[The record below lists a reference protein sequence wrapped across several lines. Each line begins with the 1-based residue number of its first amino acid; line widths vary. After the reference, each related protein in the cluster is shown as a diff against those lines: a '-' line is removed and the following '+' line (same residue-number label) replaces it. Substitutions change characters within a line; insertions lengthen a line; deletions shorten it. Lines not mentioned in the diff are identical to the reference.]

1 MEIRDAVY
9 GDIELLPGEVKLL
22 DTFEMQRLRKVKT
35 LALVHLVYPTAVHT
49 RFDHSIG
56 VRYCVQHIIERSHID
71 LPKEEKEL
79 LFKAALLHDI
89 GHPCFSHITEELEG
103 IPKHTKFV
111 ELMLQG
117 KYKDIVVEKNIL
129 TESKAHKTT
138 FVADVLTNAEASEIL
153 RLIDKKYDENFD
165 KKYLADLIDGYI
177 DADSLDYVRRDGYFL
192 GLPYGNF
199 DDRIFSSFR
208 LVQTATGKQFTF
220 SEKKDSLS
228 SIMTFL
234 RARFELFRA
243 AYRHHAAEIAD
254 AMLHYSLEAW
264 AGDNSDLLFILGDE
278 ELLSK
283 MASESE
289 KASEMILRLQSRQLY
304 KRAYVIN
311 KKSSPNSITKAEGI
325 KNISKE
331 RIEFV
336 QKLVNET
343 KIRSEDILLTYSR
356 RPIWK
361 EYGKISIGTE
371 KPIELKD
378 VKDVARSELDILR
391 DLYDTIWNFSVYA
404 SEPSLSAKIFDVCT
418 KIFGHKG
425 EFQPKTIIA
434 PIFYDTV
441 SQVIADIIKEKKAS
455 LKILNQLNSER
466 KISSDNIGDILG
478 ISRSTASHYLTYIE
492 KKFKERDIDLIKS
505 KRINYKKLWWI
516 GDPAIFERVKS
527 EIKYY
532 VL

>member
-9 GDIELLPGEVKLL
+9 GDIELLPAEVKLL
-22 DTFEMQRLRKVKT
+22 DTFEMQRLRKVRT

-56 VRYCVQHIIERSHID
+56 VRYCVQQIIERSHID

-89 GHPCFSHITEELEG
+89 GHPCFSHVTEELEG

-111 ELMLQG
+111 ELMLLG
-117 KYKDIVVEKNIL
+117 KYKDVVVHNNIL
-129 TESKAHKTT
+129 TESEAHKTT
-138 FVADVLTNAEASEIL
+138 FVANVLNNTEASEIL
-153 RLIDKKYDENFD
+153 RLIDKKYDENFN
-165 KKYLADLIDGYI
+165 KKYLAELIDGYI

-199 DDRIFSSFR
+199 DDRILSSFR

-220 SEKKDSLS
+220 SEKKDSLA

-254 AMLHYSLEAW
+254 AMLHYALEAW
-264 AGDNSDLLFILGDE
+264 ARDNSDLLFILGDD
-278 ELLSK
+278 ELLSR
-283 MASESE
+283 MVSESE
-289 KASEMILRLQSRQLY
+289 KARKMILRLQSRQLY
-304 KRAYVIN
+304 KRAFVIN
-311 KKSSPNSITKAEGI
+311 KKSSPSSITKAEAI

-331 RIEFV
+331 RIDFI
-336 QKLVNET
+336 QKLINET
-343 KIRSEDILLTYSR
+343 KIRSEDILINHSR
-356 RPIWK
+356 RLVWK
-361 EYGKISIGTE
+361 DYGKISIGTE
-371 KPIELKD
+371 KPYEL
-378 VKDVARSELDILR
+378 KDVARSELDILK

-404 SEPSLSAKIFDVCT
+404 SEPSLSAKIFEVCT

-466 KISSDNIGDILG
+466 KISSDDIGDILS

-492 KKFKERDIDLIKS
+492 KKFKERGIDLIKS
-505 KRINYKKLWWI
+505 KRINYRKFWWI
-516 GDPAIFERVKS
+516 GDSAVFERVKG
-527 EIKYY
+527 EIKDY

>member
-56 VRYCVQHIIERSHID
+56 VRHCVQHIIERSHID

-79 LFKAALLHDI
+79 LLKAALLHDI

-111 ELMLQG
+111 ELMLLG
-117 KYKDIVVEKNIL
+117 KYKDIVVDTNIL
-129 TESKAHKTT
+129 TESEAHKTT
-138 FVADVLTNAEASEIL
+138 FVADVLNNTEASEIL

-165 KKYLADLIDGYI
+165 KKYLTDLIDGYI

-199 DDRIFSSFR
+199 DDRILSSFR

-220 SEKKDSLS
+220 SDKKDSLS

-243 AYRHHAAEIAD
+243 AYRHHAVEIAD
-254 AMLHYSLEAW
+254 AMLQYALEAW
-264 AGDNSDLLFILGDE
+264 ARDNSDLLFILGDD
-278 ELLSK
+278 ELLLK

-289 KASEMILRLQSRQLY
+289 KARAMILRLQSRQLY
-304 KRAYVIN
+304 KRAYVVN
-311 KKSSPNSITKAEGI
+311 RKSSPNSIAKVEGI
-325 KNISKE
+325 RNISKE
-331 RIEFV
+331 HIDFI
-336 QKLVNET
+336 QKLINET
-343 KIRSEDILLTYSR
+343 KIRSEDILLNHPR
-356 RPIWK
+356 RHVWK
-361 EYGKISIGTE
+361 EYGNISIGTE
-371 KPIELKD
+371 KPYKLN
-378 VKDVARSELDILR
+378 DVAQSELDILK

-404 SEPSLSAKIFDVCT
+404 SEPSSST
-418 KIFGHKG
+418 KIFEVCTNIFGYKG
-425 EFQPKTIIA
+425 EYQPKTTIA
-434 PIFYDTV
+434 PIFYDII

-466 KISSDNIGDILG
+466 KISSDDIGDILG
-478 ISRSTASHYLTYIE
+478 ISRSTSSHYLTYIE
-492 KKFKERDIDLIKS
+492 KKFKERGVDLIKS
-505 KRINYKKLWWI
+505 KRINYKKFWWI
-516 GDPAIFERVKS
+516 GDPAVFDRVKS
-527 EIKYY
+527 EIKDY

>member
-9 GDIELLPGEVKLL
+9 GDIELTPIEIKLL
-22 DTFEMQRLRKVKT
+22 DTFEMQRLRKVRT

-56 VRYCVQHIIERSHID
+56 VRHCVQHIIERSHIE

-89 GHPCFSHITEELEG
+89 GHPCFSHITEELKG
-103 IPKHTKFV
+103 IPPHTKFV
-111 ELMLQG
+111 EHMLLG
-117 KYKDIVVEKNIL
+117 KYKDIVVDNKIL
-129 TESKAHKTT
+129 AESEAHKTT
-138 FVADVLTNAEASEIL
+138 FVADVLNKTEASEIL
-153 RLIDKKYDENFD
+153 RLIDKKYDENFN
-165 KKYLADLIDGYI
+165 KKYLTELIDGYI
-177 DADSLDYVRRDGYFL
+177 DADSLDYVKRDGYFL

-243 AYRHHAAEIAD
+243 AYRHHAVEIAD

-264 AGDNSDLLFILGDE
+264 ARDNSELLFILGDD
-278 ELLSK
+278 ELLSR

-289 KASEMILRLQSRQLY
+289 KAREMILRLQSRHLY

-311 KKSSPNSITKAEGI
+311 KKSSPSSKTKAESI
-325 KNISKE
+325 KNNLNEHIDFI
-331 RIEFV
+331 R
-336 QKLVNET
+336 KLINET
-343 KIRSEDILLTYSR
+343 KIRPDDVLLNHSR
-356 RPIWK
+356 RLVWK

-371 KPIELKD
+371 KPYELKD
-378 VKDVARSELDILR
+378 DAQSELNILK

-404 SEPSLSAKIFDVCT
+404 SEPSLSAKIFEVCT
-418 KIFGHKG
+418 DIFGYKG

-434 PIFYDTV
+434 PVFYDTI

-466 KISSDNIGDILG
+466 KISSDDIGDLLG

-492 KKFKERDIDLIKS
+492 KKFKERGIDLIKS
-505 KRINYKKLWWI
+505 KRINYKKFWWI
-516 GDPAIFERVKS
+516 GDPAVFERVKS
-527 EIKYY
+527 EIKDY

>member
-22 DTFEMQRLRKVKT
+22 DTFEMQRLRKVRT

-56 VRYCVQHIIERSHID
+56 VRHCVQQIIERSHIE

-117 KYKDIVVEKNIL
+117 KYKDIVVDTNIL
-129 TESKAHKTT
+129 TESEAHKTI
-138 FVADVLTNAEASEIL
+138 FVSDVLNNTEASEIL
-153 RLIDKKYDENFD
+153 RLIDKKYDENFE
-165 KKYLADLIDGYI
+165 KKYLAEIINGYI
-177 DADSLDYVRRDGYFL
+177 DADNLDYVRRDGYFL

-220 SEKKDSLS
+220 SDKKDSLS

-234 RARFELFRA
+234 RARFELFRS
-243 AYRHHAAEIAD
+243 AYRHHAVEIAD
-254 AMLHYSLEAW
+254 AMLQYALEAW
-264 AGDNSDLLFILGDE
+264 ARDNSDLVFILGDD

-289 KASEMILRLQSRQLY
+289 KARGMILRLQSRQFY

-325 KNISKE
+325 RNISKE
-331 RIEFV
+331 HIDFI
-336 QKLVNET
+336 QKLINET
-343 KIRSEDILLTYSR
+343 KIRSEDILLNHPR
-356 RPIWK
+356 RHVWK

-371 KPIELKD
+371 KPYKLN
-378 VKDVARSELDILR
+378 DVAQSELDILK

-404 SEPSLSAKIFDVCT
+404 SEPSLSAKIFEVCI
-418 KIFGHKG
+418 KIFGYKG
-425 EFQPKTIIA
+425 EFQPKTTIA

-455 LKILNQLNSER
+455 LKILNQLSSER
-466 KISSDNIGDILG
+466 KISSDDIGDILG
-478 ISRSTASHYLTYIE
+478 VSRSTASHYLTYIE
-492 KKFKERDIDLIKS
+492 KKFKEREVDLIKS
-505 KRINYKKLWWI
+505 KRINYKKFWWI
-516 GDPAIFERVKS
+516 GDPAVFERVKS
-527 EIKYY
+527 EIKDY

>member
-9 GDIELLPGEVKLL
+9 GDIELLPAEVKLL
-22 DTFEMQRLRKVKT
+22 DTFEMQRLRKVRT

-111 ELMLQG
+111 EHMLLG
-117 KYKDIVVEKNIL
+117 RYKDIVVDSKIL
-129 TESKAHKTT
+129 TESEAHKTI
-138 FVADVLTNAEASEIL
+138 FVADVLNKTEASEIL
-153 RLIDKKYDENFD
+153 RLIDKKYDENFN
-165 KKYLADLIDGYI
+165 KKYLAELIDGYI

-199 DDRIFSSFR
+199 DDRILSSFR

-243 AYRHHAAEIAD
+243 AYRHHAVEIAD
-254 AMLHYSLEAW
+254 AMLHYALEAW
-264 AGDNSDLLFILGDE
+264 ARDNSGLLFVYGDD
-278 ELLSK
+278 ELLLK
-283 MASESE
+283 MTSESE
-289 KASEMILRLQSRQLY
+289 KAREMILRLQSRQLY

-311 KKSSPNSITKAEGI
+311 KKSSPSSITKVEGI
-325 KNISKE
+325 QNNLNEHIDF
-331 RIEFV
+331 I
-336 QKLVNET
+336 QKLINET
-343 KIRSEDILLTYSR
+343 KIRSEDILLNHSR
-356 RPIWK
+356 RLVWK

-371 KPIELKD
+371 KPYELKD
-378 VKDVARSELDILR
+378 VAQKELDILE

-404 SEPSLSAKIFDVCT
+404 SETSISAKIFEVCMD
-418 KIFGHKG
+418 IFRYKG
-425 EFQPKTIIA
+425 EFLPKTIIA
-434 PIFYDTV
+434 PIYYDTV

-466 KISSDNIGDILG
+466 KISSDDIGEILG

-492 KKFKERDIDLIKS
+492 KKFKERGIDLIKS
-505 KRINYKKLWWI
+505 KRINYKKFWWI
-516 GDPAIFERVKS
+516 GDPAVFERVKS
-527 EIKYY
+527 EIKDY

>member
-9 GDIELLPGEVKLL
+9 GDIELLPAEVKLL
-22 DTFEMQRLRKVKT
+22 DTFEMQRLRKVRA

-56 VRYCVQHIIERSHID
+56 VRYCVQHIIERSHIE

-117 KYKDIVVEKNIL
+117 KYKDIVIEKNIL
-129 TESKAHKTT
+129 TESKAHNTT
-138 FVADVLTNAEASEIL
+138 FVADVLTNTEASEIL

-243 AYRHHAAEIAD
+243 AYRHHTVEIAD
-254 AMLHYSLEAW
+254 AMLQYALEAW
-264 AGDNSDLLFILGDE
+264 AHNNSDLLFILGDDD
-278 ELLSK
+278 LLSRILH
-283 MASESE
+283 ESE
-289 KASEMILRLQSRQLY
+289 KAREMILRLQSRQLY
-304 KRAYVIN
+304 KRAYILN
-311 KKSSPNSITKAEGI
+311 NKSSPGSKAKAESVI
-325 KNISKE
+325 NNLDEHIDF
-331 RIEFV
+331 I
-336 QKLVNET
+336 QKLIGEV
-343 KIRSEDILLTYSR
+343 KIRSEDILLNHSR
-356 RPIWK
+356 RLVWK

-371 KPIELKD
+371 KPHELKD
-378 VKDVARSELDILR
+378 AAQSELEILE
-391 DLYDTIWNFSVYA
+391 DLYGTIWNFSVY
-404 SEPSLSAKIFDVCT
+404 SSDPSLSAKIFEVCT
-418 KIFGHKG
+418 DIFGYKG

-434 PIFYDTV
+434 PVFYDTV

-455 LKILNQLNSER
+455 LKILNKLSSER
-466 KISSDNIGDILG
+466 KISSDDIGDVLS

-492 KKFKERDIDLIKS
+492 KKFKEREIDLIRS
-505 KRINYKKLWWI
+505 KRINYKKFWWI
-516 GDPAIFERVKS
+516 GDPAVFERVKS
-527 EIKYY
+527 EIKDY